1 MAAYYSTNYTKQ
13 YVNVPAEK
21 IPVGEQYG
29 VMRVAYDD
37 YTFTAVDSVLN
48 DTITFMKIPKG
59 ARILDVH
66 VINTAMGGGTLDI
79 GWTASDD
86 GSIAAD
92 QDGFFDGYDPTN
104 AGEVNLSDGILA
116 GRLKKFDA
124 EGCFLQVKVMHNDVA
139 TDTAD
144 SLKFMVMYVVD

>member
-29 VMRVAYDD
+29 VVRVAYDD
-37 YTFTAVDSVLN
+37 YTFAGDVDLN
-48 DTITFMKIPKG
+48 DTITFMKIPRG
-59 ARILDVH
+59 ARILDIHLV
-66 VINTAMGGGTLDI
+66 NTAMGGGSIDV

-92 QDGFFDGYDPTN
+92 PDGFFDGYVPTN
-104 AGEVNLSDGILA
+104 AEINLSEGSLA

-124 EGCFLQVKVMHNDVA
+124 EGCYLQVKIMHNDVA

-144 SLKFMVMYVVD
+144 SIKFMVMYVVD

>member
-21 IPVGEQYG
+21 IPAGEQYG

-37 YTFTAVDSVLN
+37 YTFAGDVGN
-48 DTITFMKIPKG
+48 ADTITFMKLPKG
-59 ARILDVH
+59 ARIIDIH
-66 VINTAMGGGTLDI
+66 MINTAMGGGTVDL

-92 QDGFFDGYDPTN
+92 PDGFLDGHDPTS
-104 AGEVNLSDGILA
+104 ACEVNLGILA
-116 GRLKKFDA
+116 GRLKKFTA
-124 EGCFLQVKVMHNDVA
+124 AGCYVQLTVKDNNVA
-139 TDTAD
+139 TDTSD
-144 SLKFMVMYVVD
+144 SLKIMVMYVVD

>member
-37 YTFTAVDSVLN
+37 YTFAGDVSAD
-48 DTITFMKIPKG
+48 DTIRFMKIPKG

-66 VINTAMGGGTLDI
+66 VINTAMGGGTIDI

-92 QDGFFDGYDPTN
+92 PDGFFDGYDPTS
-104 AGEVNLSDGILA
+104 AGEVNLSDGVLA

-124 EGCFLQVKVMHNDVA
+124 EGCFLQV
-139 TDTAD
+139 
-144 SLKFMVMYVVD
+144 

>member
-1 MAAYYSTNYTKQ
+1 MATYNAINYTKQ
-13 YVNVPAEK
+13 YVNVPSEK
-21 IPVGEQYG
+21 IPKGEQYG

-37 YTFTAVDSVLN
+37 YTFAGDVDLN

-66 VINTAMGGGTLDI
+66 LVNTGMGGGSIDV

-92 QDGFFDGYDPTN
+92 PDGFFDGYVPTN
-104 AGEVNLSDGILA
+104 LEINLSEGSLA

-124 EGCFLQVKVMHNDVA
+124 EGCFLQVKIMHNDVA

-144 SLKFMVMYVVD
+144 SIKIMVMYVVD

>member
-21 IPVGEQYG
+21 IPAGEQYG

-37 YTFTAVDSVLN
+37 YTFAGDVSDT
-48 DTITFMKIPKG
+48 DTITFMKLPRG
-59 ARILDVH
+59 ARIIDIH
-66 VINTAMGGGTLDI
+66 MINTAMGGGTVDL

-86 GSIAAD
+86 GSITAD
-92 QDGFFDGYDPTN
+92 PDGFLDGYDPTN
-104 AGEVNLSDGILA
+104 AGEVNLGILA

-124 EGCFLQVKVMHNDVA
+124 EGCYVQLTVKHNNVA
-139 TDTAD
+139 TDTSD
-144 SLKFMVMYVVD
+144 SLKIMVMYVVD